1 MNAPALGSRVTVL
14 EASGVFLGEVWA
26 HNGGGTFSWHVAR
39 RGHSGNANVAD
50 ENISWC
56 RGWRNE
62 DSDEV
67 KAMKVARAL
76 GPESAMDLRQAEDAF
91 KKGAMSEKAWLAN
104 LDRWDAEFVEGR
116 R

>member
-14 EASGVFLGEVWA
+14 HGKGSLIAEVWSHYGGGVFQWVVPGA
-26 HNGGGTFSWHVAR
+26 GGRAGTGSEAT
-39 RGHSGNANVAD
+39 
-50 ENISWC
+50 ENILWC
-56 RGWRNE
+56 RGWHAE

-76 GPESAMDLRQAEDAF
+76 GSESAMDLHEAGVAF
-91 KKGAMSEKAWLAN
+91 INGTMSEKAWRAN
-104 LDRWDAEFVEGR
+104 LDFWDAAEGR